1 MGYSSQA
8 WPSNCDVLRGRL
20 LMTRG
25 AVLVDFSTTGA
36 YIIAPATRRR
46 DDTDD
51 QFICWWD
58 LRGCDLQLFTN
69 ANLAAPQKC
78 LPMHSILALACTACG
93 TSPIVPS
100 SRSSDLR
107 LQQCCAKGY
116 GLSFAPAAT
125 ISGRAMH
132 IHDCSVVS
140 CHGTPT
146 AMNEPNEGITA
157 KSR

>member
-8 WPSNCDVLRGRL
+8 WPGNCDVLRGRL

-69 ANLAAPQKC
+69 SNLAAPQQC
-78 LPMHSILALACTACG
+78 LPMHSTGLYGMRHVADRSQLPVVGSTTAAVLCQG
-93 TSPIVPS
+93 IWVAF
-100 SRSSDLR
+100 
-107 LQQCCAKGY
+107 C
-116 GLSFAPAAT
+116 PAAT
-125 ISGRAMH
+125 IRGRAMH